1 MIWKRFRRRREAA
14 APPSPPAPAEEPK
27 KPPPPRRRTPEERLA
42 TLAEGTEVPDA
53 SQAVALFEQLLGEGR
68 AARALDLARR
78 LLDRFEGPATVPLA
92 LRVAETLASRGD
104 DEGAA
109 ALLAPLVA
117 STGAPLP
124 ALVLSAE
131 IAERASRDEEARILY
146 ERVLAHDLDFP
157 RARERAQRLRE
168 RAAGR
173 PEALAGATLAT
184 EGAMARGR
192 YRVESELGRGGAG
205 TVFAA
210 FDIRLRR
217 RVALKV
223 YHGRGRVERERL
235 LIEARTPARLEHPGV
250 VRVFDLDPPL
260 GAIAMEL
267 VGGGAIRREL
277 GRGPIPVARAQRWLS
292 TFVDALGFV
301 HAAGFVHQDIKPSNL
316 LLRDCDR
323 VVLTDFG
330 LALRIGEGRPGALGE
345 GTLQYMSPEQ
355 RANAPAAPSMD
366 VFALGVTLREIS
378 EATLDAPE
386 LWSELAAACTRR
398 DASARPSL
406 AELAAALAVA

>member
-1 MIWKRFRRRREAA
+1 MIWKRFRRREE
-14 APPSPPAPAEEPK
+14 PAPAPPVATPPPK
-27 KPPPPRRRTPEERLA
+27 KPPPPRRRTPEERLSA
-42 TLAEGTEVPDA
+42 LAEGAEVPDA
-53 SQAVALFEQLLGEGR
+53 SLTIALFDELARAGH
-68 AARALDLARR
+68 AARALDLGRR
-78 LLDRFEGPATVPLA
+78 ILDRFEGPATVPVV
-92 LRVAETLASRGD
+92 LRLAETLASRGD
-104 DEGAA
+104 DAGAA

-117 STGAPLP
+117 DLGTPLP
-124 ALVLSAE
+124 ALVLAAE
-131 IAERASRDEEARILY
+131 IAERESRDEDARILY
-146 ERVLAHDLDFP
+146 ERVLARDLDFP

-173 PEALAGATLAT
+173 PGAMVGATLAT

-235 LIEARTPARLEHPGV
+235 FIEAQTPARLEHPGI
-250 VRVFDLDPPL
+250 VRVLDLDPPL

-267 VGGGAIRREL
+267 VVGGAIRREL
-277 GRGPIPVARAQRWLS
+277 GRGPIPVVRARRWLT
-292 TFVDALGFV
+292 TFIEALGFV

-330 LALRIGEGRPGALGE
+330 LALRVGEARPGALGE

-366 VFALGVTLREIS
+366 VFAAGVTLREIT
-378 EATLDAPE
+378 EATVDAPE
-386 LWSELAAACTRR
+386 LWNELAAACTRR

-406 AELAAALAVA
+406 AELAAELSA